1 MFAWFVT
8 FVTENAATPYS
19 ARVIIEDMQYGVG
32 YASSKKAAKLE
43 AGVFYYWSGLRS
55 QVGSKQVRYI
65 KGQGYRAKLEA
76 NKCVILKV
84 RATEPS
90 WKQVCCIKGQGY
102 SAKLEAGVLY

>member
-55 QVGSKQVRYI
+55 QVGSR
-65 KGQGYRAKLEA
+65 
-76 NKCVILKV
+76 CVLLKV
-84 RATEPS
+84 RATAPS
-90 WKQVCCIKGQGY
+90 WKQTGALC
-102 SAKLEAGVLY
+102 